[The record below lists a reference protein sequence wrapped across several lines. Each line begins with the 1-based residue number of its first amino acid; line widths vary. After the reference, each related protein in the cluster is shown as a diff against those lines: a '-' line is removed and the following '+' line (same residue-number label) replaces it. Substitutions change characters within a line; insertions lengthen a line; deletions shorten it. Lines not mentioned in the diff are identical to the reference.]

1 MKVLPLQNLIVCVI
15 PPQTIVRQCVL
26 AAVSYVSV
34 LCGAANAQSAPAAPP
49 VSLWNAVQLTYP
61 TAGGETYT
69 LEYSRDL
76 TLWNAVAAPVYGD
89 GNEAAQVVPFPDASA
104 SAGYYRLKIAT
115 QPHEGKSR
123 WSMAGCRMLLTTP
136 AGPCSMTFDGDGL
149 GHMDAVNAVAAFNW
163 DWERTG
169 PDSGR
174 ATITWPGDVV
184 EIMNLNFTGK
194 RAGVFQS
201 RKFAGGAFAGAACG
215 TFRDDDGTSL
225 AQTVPVSLANK
236 LLTLSGRGRPLAVEI
251 DAFGNASIAGP
262 AGSVLYWCH
271 YAPQSS
277 TEAEVTLSN
286 DEGTVEKWLLTF
298 NGPHCG
304 ACAARTER
312 NGVLRRS
319 AAGTFTVSAR

>member
-1 MKVLPLQNLIVCVI
+1 MKVPPLQNLIVCVI

-49 VSLWNAVQLTYP
+49 VSLSNAAQLTWP
-61 TAGGETYT
+61 TAGGEIYT
-69 LEYSRDL
+69 LEHSRDL
-76 TLWNAVAAPVYGD
+76 TLWNAVTAPVFGD
-89 GNEAAQVVPFPDASA
+89 VNEASQVVPLPDAGA
-104 SAGYYRLKIAT
+104 GAGYYRLKIAA
-115 QPHEGKSR
+115 QPREGKSR

-136 AGPCSMTFDGDGL
+136 AGSCSMTFDGDGL
-149 GHMDAVNAVAAFNW
+149 GRMDAVNAAAAFTW
-163 DWERTG
+163 DWQRTG

-174 ATITWPGDVV
+174 ATITWHGGVV
-184 EIMNLNFTGK
+184 ELMNLNFTGK

-225 AQTVPVSLANK
+225 AQAAPVSLANK

-251 DAFGNASIAGP
+251 DAFGNASVAGP
-262 AGSVLYWCH
+262 AGSVLYSCH
-271 YAPQSS
+271 YAPRSS
-277 TEAEVTLSN
+277 TEAEVTLIN
-286 DEGTVEKWLLTF
+286 DEGTVEKWHLTF

-304 ACAARTER
+304 ACSVRTER

-319 AAGTFTVSAR
+319 AAGTFTVSPR